1 MFAIVFGLLEPHLA
15 PFELGVGFRGYYN
28 LVDTTAKW
36 ANNMANIGCMVQ
48 RRHGILEEVM

>member
-36 ANNMANIGCMVQ
+36 ANNMANIGCMV
-48 RRHGILEEVM
+48 HAA